1 MRALKKGDSKF
12 GTVKSLVHLISKLLT
27 ILFMVYYIVYALTTE
42 ILTGLLLILKVNSCW
57 QKLFYLS
64 ESNFILVRIR
74 FILETCLY
82 MFTRRKKMLLKRL
95 NIYK

>member
-27 ILFMVYYIVYALTTE
+27 ILFMVYYTVSVYALTTE
-42 ILTGLLLILKVNSCW
+42 ILTGLLLILIVNSSRG
-57 QKLFYLS
+57 KLFYLS
-64 ESNFILVRIR
+64 DSNFILVKIR

-82 MFTRRKKMLLKRL
+82 MFVRTKKTLPKR
-95 NIYK
+95 